1 MKGSHIGVPSILR
14 AFPLALRKI
23 FFVLSKI
30 VIYGFLILLAYYG
43 FLVLTL
49 IKGETLV
56 SLEWVPQTFVQSVI
70 PIGSVLFIIAET
82 IRIPKDYKQNVLQ
95 IKEESESEELI

>member
-1 MKGSHIGVPSILR
+1 
-14 AFPLALRKI
+14 
-23 FFVLSKI
+23 LSKI
-30 VIYGFLILLAYYG
+30 VIYSFLVLLAYYG

-56 SLEWVPQTFVQSVI
+56 TLEWVPQTFVQSVI
-70 PIGSVLFIIAET
+70 PIGAVLFIIAET

-95 IKEESESEELI
+95 VKEETEREELI